1 MKVRYTLRARGD
13 LDAIYTDLDRRNATA
28 AQSVKD
34 LIERRISR
42 LGMFPLMAPGT
53 DELGILELSIVR
65 YPYKV
70 YYELKGDEEVWI
82 IHIRDT
88 RRKSWR
94 GKGTVR
100 FFWDCGEDHL
110 PRIVVF
116 GYSEQL
122 PWRSQK
128 LVAQSEPSRT
138 CGDTGARFMI
148 FVLLSKGTS
157 LFRCPAR
164 PARLAPSASLHH

>member
-13 LDAIYTDLDRRNATA
+13 LDAIYTDLDQRNATA

-42 LGMFPLMAPGT
+42 LVMFPLMAPGT
-53 DELGILELSIVR
+53 DELGILELSVVR

-82 IHIRDT
+82 IHIRDA

-94 GKGTVR
+94 RKG
-100 FFWDCGEDHL
+100 
-110 PRIVVF
+110 
-116 GYSEQL
+116 S
-122 PWRSQK
+122 
-128 LVAQSEPSRT
+128 
-138 CGDTGARFMI
+138 
-148 FVLLSKGTS
+148 
-157 LFRCPAR
+157 
-164 PARLAPSASLHH
+164 

>member
-1 MKVRYTLRARGD
+1 MKVRYTVRARGD
-13 LDAIYTDLDRRNATA
+13 LDAIYTDLDQRNATA

-53 DELGILELSIVR
+53 DELGVFELSIVR

-70 YYELKGDEEVWI
+70 YYELKGDEAVWI

-94 GKGTVR
+94 RK
-100 FFWDCGEDHL
+100 E
-110 PRIVVF
+110 
-116 GYSEQL
+116 S
-122 PWRSQK
+122 
-128 LVAQSEPSRT
+128 
-138 CGDTGARFMI
+138 
-148 FVLLSKGTS
+148 
-157 LFRCPAR
+157 
-164 PARLAPSASLHH
+164 

>member
-1 MKVRYTLRARGD
+1 MKVRYTVRARGD
-13 LDAIYTDLDRRNATA
+13 LDAIYTDLDQRNATA

-94 GKGTVR
+94 GKG
-100 FFWDCGEDHL
+100 
-110 PRIVVF
+110 
-116 GYSEQL
+116 S
-122 PWRSQK
+122 
-128 LVAQSEPSRT
+128 
-138 CGDTGARFMI
+138 
-148 FVLLSKGTS
+148 
-157 LFRCPAR
+157 
-164 PARLAPSASLHH
+164 